1 MYMNTHIHICVYI
14 PICVYEHVCIYEYV
28 HPPVRGYVYIVY
40 V

>member
-1 MYMNTHIHICVYI
+1 MNTHIHICVYI